1 VANIS
6 KDLLACFVSEKP
18 LPSRIRHG
26 EDTVEKIRANT
37 MLWYPKREPVTNI
50 NATLPSRIRSMSAE
64 EEIQNITKIEQTDK
78 KLDEFLE
85 NNRKNLEQSVTEKA
99 SDKSKENGTTEESTV
114 SNSSKARR
122 LSRGLT
128 NLTLGLFGKKK
139 SS

>member
-1 VANIS
+1 
-6 KDLLACFVSEKP
+6 
-18 LPSRIRHG
+18 
-26 EDTVEKIRANT
+26 
-37 MLWYPKREPVTNI
+37 
-50 NATLPSRIRSMSAE
+50 MSAE
-64 EEIQNITKIEQTDK
+64 EEVQNITKIEQTDK